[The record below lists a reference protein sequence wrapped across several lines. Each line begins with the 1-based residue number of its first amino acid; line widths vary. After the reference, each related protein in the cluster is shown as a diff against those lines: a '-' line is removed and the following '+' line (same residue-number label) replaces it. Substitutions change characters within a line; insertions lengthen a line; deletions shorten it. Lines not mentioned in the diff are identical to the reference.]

1 MKLYLDSV
9 VVIYLVEQ
17 HPTFGPV
24 ATAAVT
30 RLVPTALVGT
40 ELTRMECLVLPRRR
54 NDQTREADFNRFF
67 TQKYLPFPL
76 VDAAVFHR
84 ATDLRAMYPK
94 LKTPDALH
102 LASAI
107 EVGCDVFVTNDAQ
120 LRAVTEIRV
129 EVI

>member
-17 HPTFGPV
+17 HPSLGPM

-30 RLVPTALVGT
+30 RLVPTSLVGT
-40 ELTRMECLVLPRRR
+40 ELTRMECLILPRRR
-54 NDQTREADFNRFF
+54 HDQAREADFNRFF
-67 TQKYLPFPL
+67 AQKYLPFPP
-76 VDAAVFHR
+76 VDVAVFHR
-84 ATDLRAMYPK
+84 ATDLRAKYPK

-107 EVGCDVFVTNDAQ
+107 EAGCDVFVTNDAQ